1 MELHEA
7 IRQISAIRQQMARTE
22 QFRGYRA
29 APAACSGL
37 LAFAAGAYQSLALPN
52 PQTALDPYL
61 ILWLSIAVVGFVL
74 SMIDIVIRYTR
85 STGQLNRET
94 TRLALGQFLP
104 SLATGGLVTIALA
117 NASPESAWLLPGLW
131 SLFFSLG
138 LFASRTWLPRPITA
152 VAAYYLL
159 GGLFIIAQGN
169 PDLTFSPWTMP
180 LLFGVGQ
187 LASALILFRD
197 EQTQDTN
204 R

>member
-37 LAFAAGAYQSLALPN
+37 LAFAAGFLQSLCLPS
-52 PQTALDPYL
+52 PETVLDPYL
-61 ILWLSIAVVGFVL
+61 ILWLSVAVVGFVL
-74 SMIDIVIRYTR
+74 SMTDIGIRYSHT
-85 STGQLNRET
+85 SGQLHRET
-94 TRLALGQFLP
+94 TRLALSQFLP
-104 SLATGGLVTIALA
+104 SLLAGGLLTLALVQA
-117 NASPESAWLLPGLW
+117 APESAWLLPGLW

-138 LFASRTWLPRPITA
+138 LFASRTWIPRPITV
-152 VAAYYLL
+152 VAAYYLV

-169 PDLTFSPWTMP
+169 PEIAFSPWTMP

-187 LASALILFRD
+187 LASALILFHD